1 MFNTNNS
8 AYVTLM
14 NCIFQDN
21 TKPNNSNQSKQN
33 PIQLLLPYETS
44 LKGE

>member
-1 MFNTNNS
+1 MFTTYNS

-21 TKPNNSNQSKQN
+21 TKPNNSNHNKQN
-33 PIQLLLPYETS
+33 PIQLLLPHETS